1 MATQPG
7 QAGNAPGGNV
17 PGGGGAPGG
26 GGGANTPPTETIDLR
41 EKLGQVIRG
50 AINLRVVT
58 AIGDAQIGGTIEAAS
73 ISFSAVRGSI
83 VTNINL
89 VEGDIVTVIGSD
101 LGDRQS
107 EIETTH
113 QAMLTKAEAII
124 ERNVRTLLELIR
136 GGLTELRAPP
146 ARRGS

>member
-7 QAGNAPGGNV
+7 PGTGNAPGGNV
-17 PGGGGAPGG
+17 GSNAP
-26 GGGANTPPTETIDLR
+26 PSETIDIR

-50 AINLRVVT
+50 AINLRIVT
-58 AIGDAQIGGTIEAAS
+58 AIGDAQIGGTFEAADVR
-73 ISFSAVRGSI
+73 FGTVRGSI

-113 QAMLTKAEAII
+113 QAMLAKAEGII
-124 ERNVRTLLELIR
+124 ERNVRTLTELIR
-136 GGLTELRAPP
+136 SGLTELKAPP
-146 ARRGS
+146 ARRRS